1 MSLFNRALYLQHI
14 LANPNTG
21 REEYLWAQHELHH
34 MGVQQLRTNEAAD
47 AYHGTNTTNT
57 NDKLTGGQDV

>member
-34 MGVQQLRTNEAAD
+34 MGVQQLRINEAAD
-47 AYHGTNTTNT
+47 KHY
-57 NDKLTGGQDV
+57 NDNLTKGHYV